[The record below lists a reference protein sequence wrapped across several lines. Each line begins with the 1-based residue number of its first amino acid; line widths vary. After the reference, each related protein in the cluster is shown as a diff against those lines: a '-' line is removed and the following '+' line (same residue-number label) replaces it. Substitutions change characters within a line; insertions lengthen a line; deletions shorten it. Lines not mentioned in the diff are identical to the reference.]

1 MSIRCISKRSQF
13 TYPLTAIAVLTQN
26 VSTVYDE
33 LRASGK
39 FEDMN
44 LSVDEAE
51 HSMEMHLP
59 YLAKV
64 FQG

>member
-1 MSIRCISKRSQF
+1 MHLEI
-13 TYPLTAIAVLTQN
+13 IAVLVSFDCYSCALTQDL
-26 VSTVYDE
+26 STVYDE

-39 FEDMN
+39 FEDMD

-64 FQG
+64 FRG